1 MGFNLNEWLQETN
14 KKALEDE
21 FGSGAIR
28 ADDRKEGT
36 NYALAGYET
45 VRVGPSGS
53 TKRPIYVPIGQT
65 QPAPAPAPAPAAPA
79 PAASS
84 QTQLQI
90 TPQNQQVRDR
100 TDEILA
106 ASDARMAEFLKAF
119 NASNAAAQERDRLA
133 QEAADRRAAEA
144 QALQRTS
151 AANLYRAGQAQNL
164 QIAPAGGAGAPQT
177 ASGTSGF
184 RRRSSQFNPS
194 AFSGLNTIASGMVNL

>member
-1 MGFNLNEWLQETN
+1 MGFNLNDWMQEN
-14 KKALEDE
+14 QKKALEDK

-28 ADDRKEGT
+28 ADDRKKGT

-45 VRVGPSGS
+45 VRIGPEGGQ
-53 TKRPIYVPIGQT
+53 KRPIYVPIGQT
-65 QPAPAPAPAPAAPA
+65 QPAPAPAPEPEPA
-79 PAASS
+79 PAAKP
-84 QTQLQI
+84 QEQLQI

-106 ASDARMAEFLKAF
+106 ASDARMAEFMKAF
-119 NASNAAAQERDRLA
+119 NASNAMAAERDRLA